1 MLPLPNAALR
11 AAAEFFGHPS
21 FARRAPKPGA
31 GVGGS
36 AACFGYLTPHRAS
49 PPRQTSVAQI
59 PDIE

>member
-1 MLPLPNAALR
+1 LR

-49 PPRQTSVAQI
+49 PPRQTSVAHI